1 MGKSTRKKLEAE
13 AAAEKQIADFLA
25 SKKNAGKKYRGVIS
39 GNDIVPKYVRR
50 FSHRQMNSFQN
61 WTYTGK
67 SKRKDNQ
74 QLALIRYMFAKYPV
88 PSFLEQVFISEDR
101 NLFDKYGSWYIA
113 VAQGD
118 SLYKTC
124 TRDILT
130 KKETHWL
137 LQAPDKLSIKEAI
150 WWAKG
155 MAINQNMGDA
165 YRLCQSPIVVR
176 GSYMD
181 EFWIDV
187 HRFFMN
193 NPTPMKEL
201 QELIDFIQAARVDNP
216 DWTIKKRSLE
226 SIRRQSEKW
235 HRDMAKLQ
243 KIGGG
248 SWEGMQLP
256 PWKTTTGRHD
266 DNPQKNTQTEWFVHE
281 ITTGNELAQEG
292 NRMRHC
298 VSGYKSRCMDGTCS
312 IFSMRSSTQMYDKKR
327 HLTIEVAR
335 KSKAVVQARGL
346 ANRMPRG
353 QEQAIMEQWAR
364 ENNLTVRTR
373 RGW

>member
-1 MGKSTRKKLEAE
+1 
-13 AAAEKQIADFLA
+13 
-25 SKKNAGKKYRGVIS
+25 
-39 GNDIVPKYVRR
+39 
-50 FSHRQMNSFQN
+50 
-61 WTYTGK
+61 
-67 SKRKDNQ
+67 
-74 QLALIRYMFAKYPV
+74 
-88 PSFLEQVFISEDR
+88 
-101 NLFDKYGSWYIA
+101 
-113 VAQGD
+113 
-118 SLYKTC
+118 
-124 TRDILT
+124 
-130 KKETHWL
+130 
-137 LQAPDKLSIKEAI
+137 
-150 WWAKG
+150 
-155 MAINQNMGDA
+155 
-165 YRLCQSPIVVR
+165 
-176 GSYMD
+176 MD

-201 QELIDFIQAARVDNP
+201 QELIDFVQAARVDNP

-256 PWKTTTGRHD
+256 PWKTTTGRYD

-312 IFSMRSSTQMYDKKR
+312 IFSMRSSTQMHDKKR
-327 HLTIEVAR
+327 HLTIEVVR
-335 KSKAVVQARGL
+335 RNKMIVQARGL

-353 QEQAIMEQWAR
+353 QEQAVMEQWAR
-364 ENNLTVRTR
+364 ENNLTVRHR
-373 RGW
+373 QGW